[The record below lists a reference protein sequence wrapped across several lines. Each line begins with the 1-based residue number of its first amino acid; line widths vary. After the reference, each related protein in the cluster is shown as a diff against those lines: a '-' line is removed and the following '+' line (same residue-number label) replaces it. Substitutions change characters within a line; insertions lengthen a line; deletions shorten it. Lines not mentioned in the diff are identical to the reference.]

1 MGRKIRVWIGLLGTM
16 LVLGMFSAALVQ
28 PGSETTDKPLLATK
42 TNVAGLSSAFLSWA
56 AGHEA
61 NGGDRNVLISLGWSK
76 GMSRELTDASGL
88 VRLDL
93 VNSAAQVKIDG
104 LQPGEWDVWMVESRP
119 GASALPEPNDRMHR
133 LGRVTA
139 GKGTVRL
146 AARLEPGFF
155 SRFHVDTVVVTRAGQ
170 RPENAGVLFGSPDLF
185 QRLYTKGRT
194 QPVLQSGHTPVL
206 ASLFGPAVA
215 IATPFDSLDPLVAQG
230 EDLFFNE
237 RFNGNGRTCGTCH
250 PAENNFTI
258 DPEFIATLPANDPLF
273 VAEFDPNLAQDFE
286 KPQTLRA
293 LGLVLENVDGFENL
307 QTKFVLRGV
316 PHTLALRNS
325 RLREA
330 ASPAIPAERLGW
342 SGDGAPGAG
351 TLRDFAVGAII
362 QHFPR
367 TLNRVA
373 GVDFRTPTN
382 DELDAM
388 AAFQLA
394 LGRQADL
401 NLATMVFRSPVVERG
416 KAIFNQGDTVNGTV
430 AAGKCAVCHANGGAN
445 SNVTG
450 ENLNRNIGVE
460 LLPDHPADLISP
472 GVRPKDGGFLKLPST
487 PNGFGNGRF
496 NVPVV
501 VEAADSGPFFHNNA
515 IDTIEGAVE
524 FYNSN
529 AFKVAFGNALATTDT
544 GGIGIHLES
553 TQVEAVAALL
563 RVLNAL
569 ENIRSSAELDE
580 AAFDVKNPD
589 PKTARLLNIASHDT
603 KDAIR
608 VLQDRSLHPE
618 AVAKLK
624 SAYAKEIEAR
634 DEASRPRRNDLIIE
648 ILALKQGAR
657 SDMLI
662 SP

>member
-1 MGRKIRVWIGLLGTM
+1 MGRKTGVWIGLLGAM
-16 LVLGMFSAALVQ
+16 LVLGLFSAVLVQ
-28 PGSETTDKPLLATK
+28 PESGTTGKSPLAAK
-42 TNVAGLSSAFLSWA
+42 ADVAGLRSAFLSWA
-56 AGHEA
+56 ADHEA
-61 NGGDRNVLISLGWSK
+61 TGGDRNVLFGLGWSK
-76 GMSRELTDASGL
+76 GMSREYTEANGL

-93 VNSAAQVKIDG
+93 VDSAVQVEIQG
-104 LQPGEWDVWMVESRP
+104 LQPGEWDVWMVESQAGR
-119 GASALPEPNDRMHR
+119 SALPEPTDRMHR

-139 GKGTVRL
+139 GKGTARL
-146 AARLEPGFF
+146 AARLDPGFF

-185 QRLYTKGRT
+185 QRLYTNGRT
-194 QPVLQSGHTPVL
+194 KPVLQAGHTPVL
-206 ASLFGPAVA
+206 ASLFGPAAAV
-215 IATPFDSLDPLVAQG
+215 ATPFDSLDPLVAQG
-230 EDLFFNE
+230 ADLFFNE
-237 RFNGNGRTCGTCH
+237 RFDGNGRTCGTCH

-258 DPEFIATLPANDPLF
+258 DPEFIATLPPNDPLF
-273 VAEFDPNLAQDFE
+273 VAEFDPNLAQNFE

-293 LGLVLENVDGFENL
+293 LGLVLENVDGFEDL
-307 QTKFVLRGV
+307 QNKFVLRGV
-316 PHTLALRNS
+316 PHTLALLNS
-325 RLREA
+325 RKREVNT
-330 ASPAIPAERLGW
+330 PAPVERLGW
-342 SGDGAPGAG
+342 DGGGAPGAG
-351 TLRDFAVGAII
+351 TLRDFAVGAVL

-373 GVDFRTPTN
+373 GVDFRAPTN
-382 DELDAM
+382 EELDAL

-401 NLATMVFRSPVVERG
+401 DLASMVFRSPLVNRG

-430 AAGKCAVCHANGGAN
+430 AAGKCAACHANAGALTAL
-445 SNVTG
+445 TG
-450 ENLNRNIGVE
+450 ENVNRNIGVE
-460 LLPDHPADLISP
+460 LLPDHPADLIAP
-472 GVRPKDGGFLKLPST
+472 GTRPKDGGFRRLPAT
-487 PNGFGNGRF
+487 PNGFGNGNF
-496 NVPVV
+496 NTPVL
-501 VEAADSGPFFHNNA
+501 VEAADTGPFFHNNA

-529 AFKVAFGNALATTDT
+529 AFKVAFGNALATVDS

-569 ENIRSSAELDE
+569 ENIRSSAELDD

-589 PKTARLLNIASHDT
+589 PKVARLLDLASRDT
-603 KDAIR
+603 RDAFR
-608 VLQDRSLHPE
+608 VLEERSLHPE

-624 SAYAKEIEAR
+624 EAYAKEIEAR
-634 DEASRPRRNDLIIE
+634 DEASRPRRNDLIVE

-657 SDMLI
+657 SDLLV

>member
-1 MGRKIRVWIGLLGTM
+1 M
-16 LVLGMFSAALVQ
+16 LVLGLFSAALVQ
-28 PGSETTDKPLLATK
+28 PGSETTGKPLLATK
-42 TNVAGLSSAFLSWA
+42 MNVAGLRSDFLSWA

-61 NGGDRNVLISLGWSK
+61 TGGDRNVLFGLGWSK

-93 VNSAAQVKIDG
+93 VDSAAQVEIDG
-104 LQPGEWDVWMVESRP
+104 LKPGEWDVWMVENRP
-119 GASALPEPNDRMHR
+119 GGSALPEPDDRMHR
-133 LGRVTA
+133 LGRVAA

-146 AARLEPGFF
+146 AARLEHGFF

-185 QRLYTKGRT
+185 QRLYTKGRSE
-194 QPVLQSGHTPVL
+194 PVLRAGHTPAL

-215 IATPFDSLDPLVAQG
+215 MATPFDSLDPLVAQG
-230 EDLFFNE
+230 EALFFNE
-237 RFNGNGRTCGTCH
+237 RFNGNGRTCGSCH

-273 VAEFDPNLAQDFE
+273 VAEFDPNLAQNFE
-286 KPQTLRA
+286 NPQLMRA

-330 ASPAIPAERLGW
+330 GSPPPVERLGW
-342 SGDGAPGAG
+342 GGDGSVGSG

-373 GVDFRTPTN
+373 GVDFRAPT
-382 DELDAM
+382 DQELDAM

-401 NLATMVFRSPVVERG
+401 DLNSMVFRSPVVNRG
-416 KAIFNQGDTVNGTV
+416 KQIFNQGDTVNGTV
-430 AAGKCAVCHANGGAN
+430 AAGKCAACHANGGSN

-450 ENLNRNIGVE
+450 ENVNRNVGIE
-460 LLPDHPADLISP
+460 LLPDHPADLIAP
-472 GVRPKDGGFLKLPST
+472 GARPKDGGFLKLPAT

-496 NVPVV
+496 NTPVL

-529 AFKVAFGNALATTDT
+529 AFKVAFGNSLAAIDS

-580 AAFDVKNPD
+580 AVFDVKNPD
-589 PKTARLLNIASHDT
+589 PKVERLLNIASHDT

-624 SAYAKEIEAR
+624 AAYAKEIEAR

-657 SDMLI
+657 SDMLV